1 MKRSF
6 LMLLLLLIFLT
17 TGDLGSSYDVI
28 IVRDDI
34 ALDWIIAQAY
44 SHKSGIPIITT
55 PPDQLHEDAKA
66 QLKGFKKAGWNNVL
80 VFGGEKAISLEIERE
95 LTDLGFITH
104 RISEVDRYG
113 TYARIALELY
123 GSSDGCIMVNGED
136 YEDLLL
142 AERIATAS
150 QYPMLL
156 IKRDKIPESVQ
167 EAVTSIGC
175 KNVILVGPGISE
187 EVYSLLT
194 SQGLSF
200 QVVKG
205 MVDIEDYGPRDVV
218 KTEYLYLIFGLI
230 VGALFTIG
238 ILRYR
243 KSPKKVPYT
252 LLTEDEEKVIKVI
265 SNRGGEI
272 KQEELTELTDFS
284 RPKISRL
291 VSELVGRDLILKE
304 QYKRT
309 YKLKIKKEFY

>member
-6 LMLLLLLIFLT
+6 LLLLIFLT
-17 TGDLGSSYDVI
+17 IGELGSSYDVI

-44 SHKSGIPIITT
+44 SHKSGTPIITT

-66 QLKGFKKAGWNNVL
+66 QLMGFKKAGWKKVL

-113 TYARIALELY
+113 TYARVAIELY
-123 GSSDGCIMVNGED
+123 GSSSGCIMVNGED
-136 YEDLLL
+136 YEGLLL

-156 IKRDKIPESVQ
+156 IKRDNIPESVQ
-167 EAVTSIGC
+167 VATTSIGC
-175 KNVILVGPGISE
+175 KKVILVGSGISE
-187 EVYSLLT
+187 EVYRSLT
-194 SQGLSF
+194 SQGLSL
-200 QVVKG
+200 QVVEG
-205 MVDIEDYGPRDVV
+205 TINIRDYEPRDI
-218 KTEYLYLIFGLI
+218 KLEYLFLVLGLV
-230 VGALFTIG
+230 VGSLFTVG

-243 KSPKKVPYT
+243 RAPKKVPYT
-252 LLTEDEEKVIKVI
+252 LLTEDEEKVIKAI
-265 SNRGGEI
+265 SDSGGEI
-272 KQEELTELTDFS
+272 KQEELPELTDFS
-284 RPKISRL
+284 RPKISRV
-291 VSELVGRDLILKE
+291 VSELLERDLILKE